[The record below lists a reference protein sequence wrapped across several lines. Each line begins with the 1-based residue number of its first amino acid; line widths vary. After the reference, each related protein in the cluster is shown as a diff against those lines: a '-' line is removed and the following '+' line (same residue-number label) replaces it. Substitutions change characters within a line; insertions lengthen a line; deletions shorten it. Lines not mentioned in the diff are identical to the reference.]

1 MRGSAGL
8 LSVLRVLGVARLGSS
23 APGPDRLAIGFR
35 DEATRGFAVSTE
47 LKWSPLSVACSE
59 PSMPLPALALPQPA
73 ARSSVGHRQRMSAPV
88 LALARLYAELVK

>member
-59 PSMPLPALALPQPA
+59 PSMPQPVLALTA
-73 ARSSVGHRQRMSAPV
+73 ACRSVVGRSPTGMSVPV